1 MSSYISGSLIRKTR
15 TPEEYITLVESL
27 REDVFDLR
35 EAIEYDGQ
43 DMARASV
50 FIDSLE
56 HCVETLY
63 QSFKDG
69 SYQFADEDLPFMEI
83 VKNNNHTE
91 ILPMLHTLKEINR
104 IHRNGLDID

>member
-1 MSSYISGSLIRKTR
+1 MSSYVSGSMIRKIR
-15 TPEEYITLVESL
+15 TPEEYIRLVEAV

-35 EAIEYDGQ
+35 EAIEYDAHE
-43 DMARASV
+43 MSRASV

-69 SYQFADEDLPFMEI
+69 NYQFADEDLPFMEI

-91 ILPMLHTLKEINR
+91 VLPMLHSLKEVNR
-104 IHRNGLDID
+104 VHRNGLDID